1 MTDEENVT
9 KDALDMLAKMGYEIN
24 EYDRGFIACILTQSN
39 RKCSEGER
47 RKMKAYVTVRD
58 VMLVLPVKDTQARK
72 ILHNLR
78 RQKNKKG
85 EIFEGSYRDTML
97 GKILAVPTP
106 IFVEYF
112 PETKSALNDIWKEQI
127 KSTLGQEC

>member
-1 MTDEENVT
+1 MYFDSEQ
-9 KDALDMLAKMGYEIN
+9 KKRL
-24 EYDRGFIACILTQSN
+24 R
-39 RKCSEGER
+39 RKGER
-47 RKMKAYVTVRD
+47 REMKAYVTVRD

-106 IFVEYF
+106 LFVE
-112 PETKSALNDIWKEQI
+112 
-127 KSTLGQEC
+127 

>member
-1 MTDEENVT
+1 MYFDSEQQ
-9 KDALDMLAKMGYEIN
+9 KMF
-24 EYDRGFIACILTQSN
+24 R
-39 RKCSEGER
+39 RKGER

-85 EIFEGSYRDTML
+85 EIFEESYRDTML

-106 IFVEYF
+106 LFVE
-112 PETKSALNDIWKEQI
+112 
-127 KSTLGQEC
+127 

>member
-1 MTDEENVT
+1 MYFDSEQ
-9 KDALDMLAKMGYEIN
+9 KKRL
-24 EYDRGFIACILTQSN
+24 R
-39 RKCSEGER
+39 RKGER

-112 PETKSALNDIWKEQI
+112 PETRSALNDIWKEQI

>member
-1 MTDEENVT
+1 MYFRSKQNSRF
-9 KDALDMLAKMGYEIN
+9 K
-24 EYDRGFIACILTQSN
+24 
-39 RKCSEGER
+39 RKGEQ
-47 RKMKAYVTVRD
+47 RKMKAYVTVRN

-85 EIFEGSYRDTML
+85 EIFEESYRDTML

-106 IFVEYF
+106 LFVE
-112 PETKSALNDIWKEQI
+112 
-127 KSTLGQEC
+127 

>member
-1 MTDEENVT
+1 MYFDSEQ
-9 KDALDMLAKMGYEIN
+9 KKRL
-24 EYDRGFIACILTQSN
+24 R
-39 RKCSEGER
+39 RKGER

-106 IFVEYF
+106 LFVE
-112 PETKSALNDIWKEQI
+112 
-127 KSTLGQEC
+127 

>member
-1 MTDEENVT
+1 
-9 KDALDMLAKMGYEIN
+9 
-24 EYDRGFIACILTQSN
+24 
-39 RKCSEGER
+39 
-47 RKMKAYVTVRD
+47 MKAYVTVRD

-112 PETKSALNDIWKEQI
+112 PETRSALNDIWKEQI
-127 KSTLGQEC
+127 KSTLDQAC